1 MEEKGRGAARG
12 GCAPRAAANSAGE
25 ERRGRG
31 VDALQ
36 VFHLSFLFKSS
47 RRGGLISFGPDFYPV
62 DCELLGLDW
71 LPFQGEGESRGVC
84 FIA

>member
-1 MEEKGRGAARG
+1 MHRERPRPAPEKRG
-12 GCAPRAAANSAGE
+12 G
-25 ERRGRG
+25 GRG
-31 VDALQ
+31 VEALQ
-36 VFHLSFLFKSS
+36 VFYLSFLFKSS

-62 DCELLGLDW
+62 NCELLGLDW